1 MYSYKVD
8 NIAEI
13 VAEGVLTHHLRI
25 LAAAT
30 ILELAKRRPATK
42 GRHVYM

>member
-30 ILELAKRRPATK
+30 ILELASEGQPLKDVMYT
-42 GRHVYM
+42 